1 MAGQSHRK
9 LPPPIRA
16 LFTPNAY
23 NHDYNTRA
31 RNDPRVSKH
40 HYSAFH
46 KSFLIRSPTIWSHLG
61 TTIKNVTVACQDSLG
76 MAFTR

>member
-1 MAGQSHRK
+1 M
-9 LPPPIRA
+9 A

-23 NHDYNTRA
+23 NHIYNTRA

-46 KSFLIRSPTIWSHLG
+46 KSFLIRSPTIWSYLG
-61 TTIKNVTVACQDSLG
+61 NAIKNVTTVK
-76 MAFTR
+76 AFKNNFVKMKLSRY